1 MINAAIIIEKENETI
16 EIERVLPQIPPV
28 QTVLLIDD
36 EEHEISDLFTVTE
49 VIYDTKNYSMSVYVV
64 PYLIV

>member
-36 EEHEISDLFTVTE
+36 EEHTISDLFTVTE
-49 VIYDTKNYSMSVYVV
+49 VIYDTTNYSMSVYVV

>member
-1 MINAAIIIEKENETI
+1 MINAAIIIEKENEAI

-36 EEHEISDLFTVTE
+36 EEHAISDLFTVTE

-64 PYLIV
+64 PYLTI